1 MALTRIL
8 TTVATCFLVFD
19 TVLAAADAANSS
31 QHVVPNAAG
40 VTALDPAKVQKYKSL
55 LDHFDWK
62 EKWENGFKWHD
73 IVDDYAP
80 ANADCSPRCLT
91 CAPGC
96 NPRCCALDSSP
107 ATTDRN
113 FGSPDTFISRPI
125 FPGIGRPLPRP
136 PLGCPCHCESWC
148 PRNVQIICCF
158 TPASAS
164 PEPGPGEG
172 AIRSERAHL
181 VDDDI
186 QKNLLDRIFPIQ
198 EHFWGRPKHPEA
210 CPCYCAPTCP
220 AYIQAICCTTPGSDS
235 RVSEPPKKLHD
246 VLAMVT
252 ATTSGDPVS
261 VLAAINLT
269 VFDSFITMNLV
280 RGLKRVNEVT
290 YSDDTKTFEIT
301 LGVTVGPKETKQALA
316 HTFVVVDGSRLLEEE
331 QILLGAGF
339 MNRIGVR
346 GGARAGAVNVN
357 KDFLTPLEEGLPVL
371 TGVDEGEKAK

>member
-31 QHVVPNAAG
+31 QYVVPNAAG
-40 VTALDPAKVQKYKSL
+40 ATALDPAKVQKYKSL

-96 NPRCCALDSSP
+96 NPRCCALDTSP

-125 FPGIGRPLPRP
+125 F
-136 PLGCPCHCESWC
+136 
-148 PRNVQIICCF
+148 
-158 TPASAS
+158 

-235 RVSEPPKKLHD
+235 RVSAPPKKLHD

-346 GGARAGAVNVN
+346 DGARVGAVNVN

-371 TGVDEGEKAK
+371 TGVDESEKEK